1 VAQPNDG
8 YKHNQELRAR
18 IQAFSPDEPGIVFP
32 FSARLARENGWARP
46 FAERVVEEYRRFL
59 YLAMTAGHPVTP
71 SVQVDQAWHQHLTC
85 TRSYW
90 DDLCGRVLGR
100 PLHHEPT
107 KGGTAEGEK
116 FVDWYARTLDS
127 YRAAFAAEPPR
138 DVWPTP
144 AERFASEARIVQ
156 VSAATHWIIRK
167 PRLRQ
172 GMAGATAGMG
182 ALLLAAACTGM
193 RDRDWMIVGIM
204 LVVVVLFTVA
214 GTVQPRQPAP
224 PRTLSRARRRHAGR
238 WGGGG
243 GGGLFFGDSGSS
255 HSDSSHCGDSG
266 DGGGDC
272 GDGGGGCGGGGCGGG
287 CGGCG
292 G

>member
-1 VAQPNDG
+1 MSQPIHG
-8 YKHNQELRAR
+8 YKHDEELRAR

-46 FAERVVEEYRRFL
+46 FAERVVGEYRRFL

-71 SVQVDQAWHQHLTC
+71 SVQVDQAWHQHLTY

-90 DDLCGRVLGR
+90 DELCGRVLGR

-107 KGGTAEGEK
+107 KGGSAEGGK

-127 YRAAFAAEPPR
+127 YRAAFGAEPPR
-138 DVWPTP
+138 DVWPAP
-144 AERFASEARIVQ
+144 AERFASEARLVQ

-167 PRLRQ
+167 PRLPQ
-172 GMAGATAGMG
+172 GIAGAAAGLG

-193 RDRDWMIVGIM
+193 GDTGGMIVGGL
-204 LVVVVLFTVA
+204 LVAAVLFSMVNSN
-214 GTVQPRQPAP
+214 QPSQGKGKRGESGA
-224 PRTLSRARRRHAGR
+224 SGCGGGC
-238 WGGGG
+238 GGGG
-243 GGGLFFGDSGSS
+243 
-255 HSDSSHCGDSG
+255 SDSA
-266 DGGGDC
+266 GDC
-272 GDGGGGCGGGGCGGG
+272 GDGGGGDGCGSG

>member
-1 VAQPNDG
+1 MSQPNGG
-8 YKHNQELRAR
+8 YRQDEELRAR

-32 FSARLARENGWARP
+32 FSARLARENGWTRT

-71 SVQVDQAWHQHLTC
+71 SVQVDQAWHQHLTY

-90 DDLCGRVLGR
+90 DELCGRVLGR

-107 KGGTAEGEK
+107 KGGSAEGDK

-127 YRAAFAAEPPR
+127 YRAAFGTEPPR
-138 DVWPTP
+138 DVWPAP

-167 PRLRQ
+167 PRLPR
-172 GMAGATAGMG
+172 GMAGAAAGFG
-182 ALLLAAACTGM
+182 ALLLAAACGPG
-193 RDRDWMIVGIM
+193 DADW
-204 LVVVVLFTVA
+204 LVVGALIVAAVLFSMVNTPQRGNAKRGDASADA
-214 GTVQPRQPAP
+214 G
-224 PRTLSRARRRHAGR
+224 S
-238 WGGGG
+238 GGGG
-243 GGGLFFGDSGSS
+243 DGGGWWLFGDSGSS
-255 HSDSSHCGDSG
+255 HCGDSG
-266 DGGGDC
+266 HGGGDC
-272 GDGGGGCGGGGCGGG
+272 GDSGGGCGGGGCGGG